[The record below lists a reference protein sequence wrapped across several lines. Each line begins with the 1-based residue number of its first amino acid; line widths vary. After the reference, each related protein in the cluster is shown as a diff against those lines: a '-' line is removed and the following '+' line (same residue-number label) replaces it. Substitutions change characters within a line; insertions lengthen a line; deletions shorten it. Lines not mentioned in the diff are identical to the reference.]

1 MQTDNSKLRGRQPVV
16 CLLPLR
22 QPAAAVAA
30 ADAAVAADSVHQLVL
45 CVRDDSVEL
54 WEWRGQQES
63 FIWSQDLFSTV
74 KQQVCVLVACT
85 SRHIYLLLSQLVLV
99 LQVIW
104 QLWSSQD
111 AACDIRAVWSIVP
124 LCKLSTQARATL
136 LRSRTDKLVD
146 YKHMTIISKRS
157 IAHVLS
163 SSWLQIDIAVAV

>member
-16 CLLPLR
+16 SLLPLR

-30 ADAAVAADSVHQLVL
+30 ADAAVTADSVHQLVL

-85 SRHIYLLLSQLVLV
+85 SRHLYLLLSQLVLV
-99 LQVIW
+99 FQVMW
-104 QLWSSQD
+104 QLWSLAR
-111 AACDIRAVWSIVP
+111 AACDMNCAV
-124 LCKLSTQARATL
+124 
-136 LRSRTDKLVD
+136 
-146 YKHMTIISKRS
+146 
-157 IAHVLS
+157 
-163 SSWLQIDIAVAV
+163 